1 VAAPATLGQ
10 ATPIVGTGNSISHT
24 TTSGPITA
32 KLWSFVGWNDSAGAT
47 SVSSLTYGGSGT
59 GVTLV
64 GTVTNGSN
72 HESIYHVDIAGLAN
86 ASTVAVTFS
95 STNAQSKYLQTA
107 FSTDYAGNH
116 ILTTSGTTGTTAWTS
131 GSITV
136 NSGEVGIG
144 ADYGGSTSATNTA
157 SGGNTEIHD
166 QNLSTDSSTTTC
178 YQLGTGASIA
188 ASGTWTASQT
198 NGAIIASFGSGAAA
212 VSPASHPR
220 RMPLGA

>member
-1 VAAPATLGQ
+1 MAAPATLGQ

-24 TTSGPITA
+24 TTSGPITG
-32 KLWSFVGWNDSAGAT
+32 KLFITVGWNDSAGAT
-47 SVSSLTYGGSGT
+47 TISSLTVGGSAT

-72 HESIYHVDIAGLAN
+72 HESLYHVDVTGLAN
-86 ASTVAVTFS
+86 ASTIAVTFS
-95 STNAQSKYLQTA
+95 STNAQSKYLQTG
-107 FSTDYAGNH
+107 FSTDYAGAH

-131 GSITV
+131 GTITV
-136 NSGEVGIG
+136 NSGETSYG
-144 ADYGGSTSATNTA
+144 ACYGGSTSATNTA
-157 SGGNTEIHD
+157 SGGNTEVHD

-178 YQLGTGASIA
+178 FQLGSGTSIA
-188 ASGTWTASQT
+188 SSGTWTASQT
-198 NGAIIASFGSGAAA
+198 NGAITASFGSGAAA